1 MQPLTKPLASGTFD
15 AITRTMAAVS
25 NIIPLAEPANPVQ
38 PTQTSPQPKTTSATI
53 RSHWFK
59 YAGRQWRI
67 YKRSSA
73 ADAPW
78 YIEFY
83 RDKARFP
90 RSLGTSSKAHAELE
104 AKSFIDAWMQERRD
118 ARSGLA
124 PRQTTKFATVGDL
137 AAFLPRLTIKA
148 SAKTRADYLANLRRV
163 LVPALGIERAAV
175 DDVILDRLDDRAS
188 ARFFAWVE
196 TEANQLPTQAD
207 RMRFRGS
214 WLSMYQTACALF
226 SPRAE
231 YQFTKTFGLV
241 FPDLKHWRNGAK
253 IHGPQLPRDT
263 GPAIPEDAIVRRTL
277 REWAK
282 LGNTPGYECRNRDHR
297 RRQPG
302 GKTDFVFGPL
312 TELDRRNM
320 FLAIG
325 LELSCGLRKSEVP
338 RVKWGWLKRF
348 HGVPHLSE
356 RDTEVKNATGE
367 VHIVPLDPFWNFML
381 RVARRNNWVGST
393 DEPLLNARH
402 KTDGQHRALQFSH
415 GGHTDATY
423 WPFTHIGWWL
433 RDLGWDMTKTN
444 HALRDYS
451 ASMITMRYSLADA
464 SEWCRHSSI
473 TTTQG
478 SYNRFVQMGKRVN
491 ARALAWLRW
500 AK

>member
-1 MQPLTKPLASGTFD
+1 MNPSPALTNPVASGQFD
-15 AITRTMAAVS
+15 AINATMVAGS
-25 NIIPLAEPANPVQ
+25 NIIPLAQPANTVQ
-38 PTQTSPQPKTTSATI
+38 PTQTSPRPKTTSAAI
-53 RSHWFK
+53 HGSHHFK

-73 ADAPW
+73 TDAPW

-90 RSLGTSSKAHAELE
+90 RSLGTSSKAHAEME
-104 AKSFIDAWMQERRD
+104 AKSYIDAWLQERRD

-124 PRQTTKFATVGDL
+124 PRQAAKFATVADL

-175 DDVILDRLDDRAS
+175 DDVPLDRLDDRAS

-196 TEANQLPTQAD
+196 TEATQLPTQSD

-214 WLSMYQTACALF
+214 WLSMYNTACALF

-241 FPDLKHWRNGAK
+241 FPDLKHWRNGSK

-282 LGNTPGYECRNRDHR
+282 LGNTPGYVCRNRDQR
-297 RRQPG
+297 RRAPG
-302 GKTDFVFGPL
+302 GKTDFVAGPL

-325 LELSCGLRKSEVP
+325 LELACGLRKSEVP

-381 RVARRNNWVGST
+381 RVARRNGWDAGPDETLLQARAKVVGSSRCDDGAARRPYRSAPFLPDWFIPSAGTRTARIGRSHTLVGGCGIWVGT
-393 DEPLLNARH
+393 
-402 KTDGQHRALQFSH
+402 
-415 GGHTDATY
+415 
-423 WPFTHIGWWL
+423 
-433 RDLGWDMTKTN
+433 
-444 HALRDYS
+444 
-451 ASMITMRYSLADA
+451 
-464 SEWCRHSSI
+464 
-473 TTTQG
+473 
-478 SYNRFVQMGKRVN
+478 
-491 ARALAWLRW
+491 
-500 AK
+500 